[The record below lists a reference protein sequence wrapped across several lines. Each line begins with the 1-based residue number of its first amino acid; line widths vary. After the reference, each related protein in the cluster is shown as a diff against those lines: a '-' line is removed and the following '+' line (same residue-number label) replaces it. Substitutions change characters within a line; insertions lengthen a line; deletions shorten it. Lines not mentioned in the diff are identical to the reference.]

1 MYKKKR
7 FYFEE
12 EKLDELIQ
20 ICARQISRLSPP
32 ITYAYLTYED
42 IRSISSFEQQTVI
55 VIKAP
60 PETRL
65 QVPHPEES
73 LQIHLRSTNRPI
85 DVFLCS
91 DTPVA
96 METAPAG
103 SASGGQA
110 QLPACV
116 KYSSAPPSFSMQTST
131 EGEQITL

>member
-1 MYKKKR
+1 M
-7 FYFEE
+7 EDILNTQN
-12 EKLDELIQ
+12 EKTETTNKMNCKENLHD
-20 ICARQISRLSPP
+20 RYPW
-32 ITYAYLTYED
+32 D
-42 IRSISSFEQQTVI
+42 IRSIPSFEQQTVI

-96 METAPAG
+96 MESMETPAAG
-103 SASGGQA
+103 NTSCGQVH
-110 QLPACV
+110 LPTCE
-116 KYSSAPPSFSMQTST
+116 KDSSAPPSFSMQMST
-131 EGEQITL
+131 KGQQITF